1 MTSQAYQVQP
11 VLNVVALGY
20 LYQPIL
26 ILKPTRLTRMV
37 CKAQNVGLVI
47 VMLSHQYLLT
57 HDWIMM
63 IELTIGILFIFTSYV
78 IIKYRQNE
86 KKRFFRSLR

>member
-1 MTSQAYQVQP
+1 
-11 VLNVVALGY
+11 
-20 LYQPIL
+20 
-26 ILKPTRLTRMV
+26 MV

>member
-1 MTSQAYQVQP
+1 
-11 VLNVVALGY
+11 
-20 LYQPIL
+20 
-26 ILKPTRLTRMV
+26 
-37 CKAQNVGLVI
+37 VI

>member
-1 MTSQAYQVQP
+1 
-11 VLNVVALGY
+11 
-20 LYQPIL
+20 
-26 ILKPTRLTRMV
+26 MV
-37 CKAQNVGLVI
+37 CKAQNAGLVI